1 MQPRISIKDLDKL
14 SEEEVLFLYGFVI
27 EVLNIDSK
35 LLKSIKKRNLLIK
48 LNEYNPNTAELNKV
62 RLSILEKIK

>member
-1 MQPRISIKDLDKL
+1 MQPRISALDLDKL
-14 SEEEVLFLYGFVI
+14 IEEEVLFLHGFVI
-27 EVLNIDSK
+27 EVLKIDSK

>member
-1 MQPRISIKDLDKL
+1 MQPRLSIIDLEKL
-14 SEEEVLFLYGFVI
+14 NEDEVLFLYGFVI
-27 EVLNIDSK
+27 EVLKIDPK

-48 LNEYNPNTAELNKV
+48 LNEYKHNIDELNKV

>member
-1 MQPRISIKDLDKL
+1 MQPRLSIIDLEKL
-14 SEEEVLFLYGFVI
+14 NEEEVLFLYGFVI

>member
-1 MQPRISIKDLDKL
+1 MQPRLSIIDLEKL
-14 SEEEVLFLYGFVI
+14 NEDEVLFLYGFVI
-27 EVLNIDSK
+27 EVLKIDPK

-48 LNEYNPNTAELNKV
+48 LNVYKHNIDELNKV

>member
-1 MQPRISIKDLDKL
+1 MQPRISALDLDKL
-14 SEEEVLFLYGFVI
+14 SEEEVLFLYGFII
-27 EVLNIDSK
+27 EVLKIDSK

>member
-1 MQPRISIKDLDKL
+1 MQPRLSIIDLEKL
-14 SEEEVLFLYGFVI
+14 NEDEVLFLYGFVI
-27 EVLNIDSK
+27 EVLKIDPK

-48 LNEYNPNTAELNKV
+48 LNEYKHNIDELDKV

>member
-1 MQPRISIKDLDKL
+1 MQPRISALDLDKL

-27 EVLNIDSK
+27 EVLNIDCK

>member
-1 MQPRISIKDLDKL
+1 MQPRLSIIDLEKL
-14 SEEEVLFLYGFVI
+14 NEDEVLFLYGFGI
-27 EVLNIDSK
+27 EVLKIDPK

-48 LNEYNPNTAELNKV
+48 LNEYKHNIDELNKV

>member
-1 MQPRISIKDLDKL
+1 MQPRISALDLDKL
-14 SEEEVLFLYGFVI
+14 SEEEVLFLYGCVI

>member
-1 MQPRISIKDLDKL
+1 MQPRLSIKDLEKL
-14 SEEEVLFLYGFVI
+14 NEEEVLFLYGFVI